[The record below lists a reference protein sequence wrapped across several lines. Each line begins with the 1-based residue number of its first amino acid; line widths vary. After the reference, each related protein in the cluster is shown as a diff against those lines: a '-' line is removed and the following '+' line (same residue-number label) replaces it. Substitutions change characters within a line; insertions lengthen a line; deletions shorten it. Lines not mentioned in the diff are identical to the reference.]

1 MAGDHHEIVT
11 RAKQL
16 IAESGLSWKE
26 AWSQAQTELG
36 EDDASEIRRGFVAA
50 ALVGCVVAAWVVGLP
65 LTTIAVLT
73 YWAVSDGQI
82 DDLGALSFIFGGF
95 IGLPLLI
102 FAIGSMIFY
111 CKKRGR
117 KPPITAHMGGLLD
130 RVDLHMS
137 PDMRPSTVESRSR
150 CLAVLL
156 SVNTFGRLT
165 VTPPPQYAQV
175 APCGLMSVPFPPQ
188 EALNPGS
195 ACASD
200 P

>member
-36 EDDASEIRRGFVAA
+36 EDDTSEIGRGFVAA
-50 ALVGCVVAAWVVGLP
+50 ASVGCVVAAWVVGLP

-82 DDLGALSFIFGGF
+82 NDLGALSFIFGGF

-111 CKKRGR
+111 CKQEG
-117 KPPITAHMGGLLD
+117 AN
-130 RVDLHMS
+130 
-137 PDMRPSTVESRSR
+137 RP
-150 CLAVLL
+150 
-156 SVNTFGRLT
+156 
-165 VTPPPQYAQV
+165 
-175 APCGLMSVPFPPQ
+175 
-188 EALNPGS
+188 
-195 ACASD
+195 
-200 P
+200 